1 MSTMWINKTT
11 ILCCVITKKI
21 LTKNF
26 NTPSPTLL
34 HPTSHHQNTSSI
46 DHAADPI
53 SLVLF
58 CRFYALKSTIFYT
71 SYFYLIFINFYNQA
85 YFFINFL
92 TINYASTNL
101 PLYTNSHCWFF
112 PPIVSSPRYFMVMQ
126 RFLQV
131 SCNAFYKFGHAHF
144 RLKTAIFW
152 WSIKYSLRNFSI
164 LHQFLIECRQIG
176 NMSTLNFWFF

>member
-1 MSTMWINKTT
+1 MTKQNNNPLLYHQKKYLQKISTPPHLPSFTPHP
-11 ILCCVITKKI
+11 ITKIRHQLSI
-21 LTKNF
+21 LPTLF
-26 NTPSPTLL
+26 LLCFSVVFTPSKTPSFT
-34 HPTSHHQNTSSI
+34 H
-46 DHAADPI
+46 
-53 SLVLF
+53 
-58 CRFYALKSTIFYT
+58 
-71 SYFYLIFINFYNQA
+71 LIFILFLLNFITRLI
-85 YFFINFL
+85 FFINFL

-164 LHQFLIECRQIG
+164 LHQFLI
-176 NMSTLNFWFF
+176 